1 MLDLGTIPPNH
12 LTDGEIKEMAKCS
25 AKAYFWTHVITVI
38 ILKAEHL
45 KGCPRDFIQESVE
58 NISKNHI
65 CVGIVCRSSCVM
77 MNSNSILLD

>member
-38 ILKAEHL
+38 ILKAAHL
-45 KGCPRDFIQESVE
+45 KGCPRDFIQES
-58 NISKNHI
+58 
-65 CVGIVCRSSCVM
+65 VGIVCRSSCVM